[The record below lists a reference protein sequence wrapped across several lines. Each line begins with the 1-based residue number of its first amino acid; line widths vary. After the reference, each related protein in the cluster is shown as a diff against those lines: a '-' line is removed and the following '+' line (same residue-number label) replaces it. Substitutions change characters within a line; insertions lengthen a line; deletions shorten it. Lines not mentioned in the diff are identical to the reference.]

1 MFIFRPSL
9 RIFKKTLDIYEEKRI
24 RKTKPFAEMR
34 GWTDVDYVG
43 DGKVEHLLDIYHPTE
58 KRNGHLVF
66 DIHGGSY
73 AFGFKGLNYIFN
85 SYLAAK
91 GFSVVSINYTLVNET
106 TTIKQQII
114 DIFTALNFLVKNRDK
129 YELPLD
135 KLILLGDSAGGHLAL
150 LTDLVF
156 KSREAQAYYKLNHL
170 PNVRVK
176 CVAMNCAVYDF
187 EEVVEYAKSVI
198 HKSAMPSLFSNCY
211 LDGEFLKLNN
221 PAYYIKFVKPDP
233 IFVSSCHNDFLKKH
247 SFMLNDELM
256 RQNLPHH
263 YHFESTLKVKVRHVY
278 NLVLPNSEEGRR
290 TNDAM
295 IAFFLEDF
303 K

>member
-9 RIFKKTLDIYEEKRI
+9 RIFKKTLDIYEENRI
-24 RKTKPFAEMR
+24 RKTKPFTEMR
-34 GWTDVDYVG
+34 GWTDVDYAG
-43 DGKVEHLLDIYHPTE
+43 DGKVEHLLDIYHPSD

-85 SYLAAK
+85 SYLVSK

-106 TTIKQQII
+106 TTIKQQVI
-114 DIFTALNFLVKNRDK
+114 DIFTALNFLVKNKNK
-129 YELPLD
+129 YELSLD
-135 KLILLGDSAGGHLAL
+135 NLILLGDSAGGHLAL
-150 LTDLVF
+150 LTDLVL
-156 KSREAQAYYKLNHL
+156 KSQEAQAYYKLDRL

-198 HKSAMPSLFSNCY
+198 HKSAMPTLFSNRY
-211 LDGEFLKLNN
+211 LDGEFLKMNN
-221 PAYYIKFVKPDP
+221 PAYYIKTVKPDP
-233 IFVSSCHNDFLKKH
+233 VFVSSCHNDFLKKH

-263 YHFESTLKVKVRHVY
+263 YHFESTLKAKVRHVY

-295 IAFFLEDF
+295 IAFFLQDF
-303 K
+303 